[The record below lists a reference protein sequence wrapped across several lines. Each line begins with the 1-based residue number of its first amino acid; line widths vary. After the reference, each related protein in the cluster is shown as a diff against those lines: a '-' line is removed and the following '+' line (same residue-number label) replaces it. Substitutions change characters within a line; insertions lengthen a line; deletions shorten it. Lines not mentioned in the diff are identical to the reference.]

1 MACEVF
7 EVRARRWMRLRLG
20 CSWETAYKVYVAR
33 PVLFMEVRPLRS
45 TRLAHEV
52 YKACEVYEFKP
63 LKSTS

>member
-1 MACEVF
+1 
-7 EVRARRWMRLRLG
+7 MRLGLG
-20 CSWETAYKVYVAR
+20 GSWETAYEVYVAR